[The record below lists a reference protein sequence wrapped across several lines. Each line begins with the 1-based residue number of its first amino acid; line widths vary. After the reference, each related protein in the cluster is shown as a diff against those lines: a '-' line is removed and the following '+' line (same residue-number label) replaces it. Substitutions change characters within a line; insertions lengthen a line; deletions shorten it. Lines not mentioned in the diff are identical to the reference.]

1 MDVQDGAK
9 RKADSYELP
18 ASIESCHKDHLMT
31 SLNLAVHEPNVD
43 PQPLPVI
50 EWSGL
55 RVVTT
60 ETLASGYGTDEANIR
75 KNLSRNAGRFI
86 EGIHIFTIKGQ
97 ELKNLRVTNS
107 HAQISNKARSI
118 VLWTEKGAARMSKIV
133 DTDEAWSFFERL
145 EDAYFR
151 PLVKSILP
159 QTYEQALEDLLLK
172 VKENRL
178 LEQQRDRAV
187 KEKLWIA
194 EKREATAM
202 ATASAAVRAKNK
214 LAERVGEGKN
224 YAAIIPVEKK
234 LGQKFKWQ
242 PLRKWCRDNDV
253 SPHDVDDPRFGSVKY
268 WPRAAWLA
276 VYGVDLRKIF

>member
-1 MDVQDGAK
+1 
-9 RKADSYELP
+9 
-18 ASIESCHKDHLMT
+18 MT

-50 EWSGL
+50 EWNGL

-107 HAQISNKARSI
+107 HAQISNKARS
-118 VLWTEKGAARMSKIV
+118 VTLWTEKGAARMSKIV

-145 EDAYFR
+145 EDSYFR
-151 PLVKSILP
+151 PATAVGIPL
-159 QTYEQALEDLLLK
+159 TYEAALEDLLAK
-172 VKENRL
+172 VKENRVIT
-178 LEQQRDRAV
+178 EQRDRAV
-187 KEKLWIA
+187 KEKLWIS

-202 ATASAAVRAKNK
+202 ATASAEKRKANA
-214 LAERVGEGKN
+214 LAE
-224 YAAIIPVEKK
+224 K
-234 LGQKFKWQ
+234 LGECKKHATIKAVQRVTGKSFSHW
-242 PLRKWCRDNDV
+242 PLKKWCAANGMEPKDV
-253 SPHDVDDPRFGSVKY
+253 PDATYGSVKS
-268 WPRAAWLA
+268 WPAEAWKA
-276 VYGVDLRKIF
+276 VNQIDIKGMF